1 MTTLLLHVGLHKT
14 ATSSFQFFLC
24 EHDEDLARHGCLYPK
39 TARAPGPQHALLPG
53 CYFPG
58 HPFLPVD
65 RSLSVEGYIGEL
77 FKELA
82 LAPCSLCVLSSEVFT
97 ELLSFD
103 REALR
108 DLIGRLSCGFQRLVI
123 LLTLRDVPQLAYS
136 DLKNRLRDISRGL
149 RQDIVFS
156 APAAFDKIE
165 RDKYHQREMWR
176 SLEAEIVE
184 RSMDGSCNP
193 VESYFGVIM
202 DLLPECERFALK
214 NELGKDAFGGWERNT
229 DPFPEIVYLLVIIS
243 GLKIAAAGK
252 SVKTA
257 LTLKQSVSFLRS
269 RKEYARWREIVV
281 DSSQVIAFLR
291 CLKTC
296 EGDIDFRSFMQR
308 VSLAPAVAD
317 FIDLLS
323 DHLVD
328 QLVG

>member
-24 EHDEDLARHGCLYPK
+24 EHDHVLARHGCLYPE

-53 CYFPG
+53 CYFPD

-65 RSLSVEGYIGEL
+65 RSLSVDYYISGL

-82 LAPCSLCVLSSEVFT
+82 LAPYSLCVLSSEVFT

-103 REALR
+103 GEALR
-108 DLIGRLSCGFQRLVI
+108 EVVGRLSCGFERLVI

-149 RQDIVFS
+149 RQDIAFS
-156 APAAFDKIE
+156 APAAFDRIE
-165 RDKYHQREMWR
+165 KDKYRQCEMWR
-176 SLEAEIVE
+176 SLGMEIVE
-184 RSMDGSCNP
+184 RRMDGSCNP
-193 VESYFGVIM
+193 VESYFGVLL
-202 DLLPECERFALK
+202 DLLPACERFALK
-214 NELGKDAFGGWERNT
+214 GEVGKDAFGGWERNT

-243 GLKIAAAGK
+243 GLKIAATGK

-257 LTLKQSVSFLRS
+257 LTLKNSVLFLRS
-269 RKEYARWREIVV
+269 RKKYARWREAVV
-281 DSSQVIAFLR
+281 DSSQVIALLR

-296 EGDIDFRSFMQR
+296 EGDTDYRSFMQR
-308 VSLAPAVAD
+308 VNLAPAAAD
-317 FIDLLS
+317 FIDFLS
-323 DHLVD
+323 DRLVE
-328 QLVG
+328 QLTG